1 MTQTRREFLIA
12 LGAAGATAG
21 ATARATAGTATPARA
36 QQQESRMTMSGP
48 MDESRYRPVRLPARA
63 GAVSMSADARDALEH
78 RIHCQCG
85 CTLDIYTCRTTDF
98 TCPVSPAMHADV
110 LGLVAGGYTADE
122 ILHAFAAVYGEKV
135 LMAPW
140 ARGFNW
146 AGYLT
151 PFIALGAGAVGLAFL
166 IGRWRRAAI
175 TGAGPGTTSP
185 QSGAAGAGTPPT
197 EATPEEW
204 ARLDAALRRDDP

>member
-1 MTQTRREFLIA
+1 MRTRRDFLRA
-12 LGAAGATAG
+12 LGAAGATA
-21 ATARATAGTATPARA
+21 ALAPRARA
-36 QQQESRMTMSGP
+36 QGQAARMTMSGP
-48 MDESRYRPVRLPARA
+48 MDESRYRPVRLPPLT
-63 GAVSMSADARDALEH
+63 GAVVMSDAARDALEH

-110 LGLVAGGYTADE
+110 LRLVAGGYTEDA

-140 ARGFNW
+140 ASGFNW

-151 PFIALGAGAVGLAFL
+151 PFIALGAGAVGLALL
-166 IGRWRRAAI
+166 IGRWRRAAL
-175 TGAGPGTTSP
+175 TAAAP
-185 QSGAAGAGTPPT
+185 GAAGRPTGSGSLPADARSAPT
-197 EATPEEW
+197 EATPDEW
-204 ARLDAALRRDDP
+204 ARLDATLRRDDP